1 MRVSGRDGRYLGPLL
16 VDSQVVFLGLFVKVV
31 IDIPDSPVL
40 DVVAVLAHE
49 VERVGLI
56 IFGKIVLDQLLMLS
70 HVRCLGFHFFAFAG
84 LFAMH
89 FLQTECGGLHRL
101 LG

>member
-40 DVVAVLAHE
+40 DVVAVLAHK
-49 VERVGLI
+49 VERVRLV
-56 IFGKIVLDQLLMLS
+56 IFGQIVLD
-70 HVRCLGFHFFAFAG
+70 
-84 LFAMH
+84 
-89 FLQTECGGLHRL
+89 
-101 LG
+101 